1 MLRSD
6 YDGDRV
12 VTSPAVPSGGWR
24 RGDPSHACRRPLA
37 IGRSVPVSDRRS
49 DRLTAAREG
58 SRRQSSDAPWLARK
72 DWAAGTLR
80 DNVALRPEIYIL
92 AFVGPVFLAIAVG
105 GTYSIVNDWLH
116 SRPPSDPGV
125 VLVALFFGLAGFGL
139 TFRSVQLI
147 WRWLVHGGSRLK
159 LASVPIPLGGALRA
173 ELVTARRIPADRAVR
188 ATLKCM
194 SATVS
199 HPISINRTY
208 STREDWSISHHV
220 VWQDE
225 DMIASDGSGRLP
237 IAFAVP
243 ADQPETT
250 PATMALL
257 DLGNCRSGR
266 PAAGL
271 SSRVRAAGLRR
282 AVGHRRGGGRGDD
295 PGGQATQASG
305 LPA

>member
-1 MLRSD
+1 MS
-6 YDGDRV
+6 
-12 VTSPAVPSGGWR
+12 TQP
-24 RGDPSHACRRPLA
+24 
-37 IGRSVPVSDRRS
+37 
-49 DRLTAAREG
+49 
-58 SRRQSSDAPWLARK
+58 SDAPWLARK

-116 SRPPSDPGV
+116 SRPQSDPGV

-173 ELVTARRIPADRAVR
+173 ELVTARRIPAGCAVR

-199 HPISINRTY
+199 YPISINRT
-208 STREDWSISHHV
+208 
-220 VWQDE
+220 
-225 DMIASDGSGRLP
+225 
-237 IAFAVP
+237 
-243 ADQPETT
+243 
-250 PATMALL
+250 
-257 DLGNCRSGR
+257 
-266 PAAGL
+266 
-271 SSRVRAAGLRR
+271 
-282 AVGHRRGGGRGDD
+282 
-295 PGGQATQASG
+295 
-305 LPA
+305 